1 MGNFLKNTLVGFVLG
16 GLSLTLTNCSYEKI
30 KADGSE
36 FKYDNTLQKFAWEI
50 KETKEDG
57 TTIKYFRGSNNNKLN
72 FIKIDGEEYY
82 SWGLDTI
89 IWKKAKERYNFAKKL
104 HEEKHTPARKAR
116 EKRKLEKGLKAFD

>member
-50 KETKEDG
+50 KETKEALER
-57 TTIKYFRGSNNNKLN
+57 KKS
-72 FIKIDGEEYY
+72 
-82 SWGLDTI
+82 I
-89 IWKKAKERYNFAKKL
+89 IIKAKEFV
-104 HEEKHTPARKAR
+104 ESARK
-116 EKRKLEKGLKAFD
+116 KGIKDKQVKDLFRKKGWKEEDINKIF